1 MLRYKIPWTATLL
14 IWIACAVTGQDESSS
29 PKIHGRY
36 QYTVYQ
42 GRENP
47 IFSKELDFT
56 IQIRGCRWSIQTREI
71 DATHYAGIDTGLIT
85 FQCDGQSIYVILE
98 RKAVDITSSDSF
110 PVRRPNG
117 DVTIYP
123 EAYPSPREPALQH
136 IWLGY
141 AANCLMS
148 APSGTC
154 RSPFAE
160 ELDIF
165 SDQRLLNHYEID
177 QLKATGSRTIAI
189 TDSGK
194 TATRDSDGNI
204 QIDRLAEPYGKG
216 YLTARGIWD
225 PTTLLGHTCS
235 NFQFTAYSPNPSGKL
250 ATDLIRSFV
259 AVCTITNV
267 TEESFPDIPL
277 LIESGMYSV
286 EDRRHENLGK
296 AIVRYITKNGIP
308 NTTNPNLKS
317 LVASTPAISLAQES
331 VFRQTGKIV
340 SQPTKGIYKTLAI
353 ILMFLPLTFL
363 ILYRLV
369 RNKSFTGCPATQ
381 SAAKT

>member
-1 MLRYKIPWTATLL
+1 MPRYRIPLIATLL
-14 IWIACAVTGQDESSS
+14 IWLACAIIGQGDSLC

-56 IQIRGCRWSIQTREI
+56 IQIRDCRWSIQTREI
-71 DATHYAGIDTGLIT
+71 DATHYAGIDTGLTT

-98 RKAVDITSSDSF
+98 RKTVDIKSSDF
-110 PVRRPNG
+110 LPVRRPDG

-123 EAYPSPREPALQH
+123 ESYPSPREPALQH

-160 ELDIF
+160 DLDIF
-165 SDQRLLNHYEID
+165 LDQRLLKHYEID
-177 QLKATGSRTIAI
+177 QFKATGSRTIAI

-204 QIDRLAEPYGKG
+204 KIDRLAEPYGRG
-216 YLTARGIWD
+216 YLTARGIWAQ
-225 PTTLLGHTCS
+225 TNILGHTCS
-235 NFQFTAYSPNPSGKL
+235 NFQFIAYSPNPRGKL
-250 ATDLIRSFV
+250 ATDLIKSFV
-259 AVCTITNV
+259 AVCTITNL
-267 TEESFPDIPL
+267 TEESFPEIPL
-277 LIESGMYSV
+277 LIKSGMYSV
-286 EDRRHENLGK
+286 EDRRHENIGK
-296 AIVRYITKNGIP
+296 AVVRYIITNGIP
-308 NTTNPNLKS
+308 NTKNLNLKS

-331 VFRQTGKIV
+331 LFRQTGKIV
-340 SQPTKGIYKTLAI
+340 SQKTKGSYKALAI
-353 ILMFLPLTFL
+353 ILISLPLTFL
-363 ILYRLV
+363 IIYRIA
-369 RNKSFTGCPATQ
+369 RNKQPRSNT
-381 SAAKT
+381 K

>member
-1 MLRYKIPWTATLL
+1 MQRYRITLIATLL
-14 IWIACAVTGQDESSS
+14 IWLACAIIGQGESLS
-29 PKIHGRY
+29 PKIQGRY

-56 IQIRGCRWSIQTREI
+56 IQIRDCRWSIQTREI
-71 DATHYAGIDTGLIT
+71 DATHYAGIDTGLTT

-98 RKAVDITSSDSF
+98 RKTVDIKSSDSLL
-110 PVRRPNG
+110 VRRPDG

-123 EAYPSPREPALQH
+123 ESYPSPREPALQH

-160 ELDIF
+160 DLDIF
-165 SDQRLLNHYEID
+165 LDQRLLKHYEID
-177 QLKATGSRTIAI
+177 QFKATGSRTIAI

-194 TATRDSDGNI
+194 IATRDSDGNI

-216 YLTARGIWD
+216 YLTARGIW
-225 PTTLLGHTCS
+225 TQTNILGHTCS
-235 NFQFTAYSPNPSGKL
+235 NFQFIAYSPNPRGKL
-250 ATDLIRSFV
+250 ATDLIKSFV
-259 AVCTITNV
+259 AVCTITNL

-277 LIESGMYSV
+277 LIKSGMYSV

-296 AIVRYITKNGIP
+296 AVVWYIITNGIP
-308 NTTNPNLKS
+308 NTKNLNLKS

-331 VFRQTGKIV
+331 LFRQTGKIV
-340 SQPTKGIYKTLAI
+340 SQKTKGNYRALAI
-353 ILMFLPLTFL
+353 ILISLPLTFL
-363 ILYRLV
+363 IIYRIA
-369 RNKSFTGCPATQ
+369 RNK
-381 SAAKT
+381 